1 MQRRCIRERGDDGQ
15 QQIIDRRIA
24 VAALGCNDYIHAAG
38 KIQPHFDVN
47 KTFFLPFFFQREEK
61 DLHRK
66 GDCMKI
72 NWSLRF
78 RNKVWLTTLLAVVCT
93 FVFNLLDLFGIET
106 TVAQEQVMQLG
117 AALLSLLST
126 LGVVIDPTTPG
137 VSDSQTVIA
146 RK

>member
-1 MQRRCIRERGDDGQ
+1 
-15 QQIIDRRIA
+15 
-24 VAALGCNDYIHAAG
+24 
-38 KIQPHFDVN
+38 
-47 KTFFLPFFFQREEK
+47 
-61 DLHRK
+61 
-66 GDCMKI
+66 MKI

-93 FVFNLLDLFGIET
+93 FVFNLLDLFGIE

-137 VSDSQTVIA
+137 VSDSQTVIE

>member
-1 MQRRCIRERGDDGQ
+1 VERASTQAHDGHF
-15 QQIIDRRIA
+15 
-24 VAALGCNDYIHAAG
+24 CIHATG
-38 KIQPHFDVN
+38 KIQPHLDVN
-47 KTFFLPFFFQREEK
+47 KTLFLPFFFQREEK

-66 GDCMKI
+66 DDCMKI

-78 RNKVWLTTLLAVVCT
+78 HNKVWLTTLLAVVCT

-137 VSDSQTVIA
+137 VSDSQTVIE

>member
-1 MQRRCIRERGDDGQ
+1 M
-15 QQIIDRRIA
+15 
-24 VAALGCNDYIHAAG
+24 N
-38 KIQPHFDVN
+38 
-47 KTFFLPFFFQREEK
+47 
-61 DLHRK
+61 
-66 GDCMKI
+66 I

-78 RNKVWLTTLLAVVCT
+78 HNKVWLTTLLAVVCT

-106 TVAQEQVMQLG
+106 TVAQEQVTQLG

-137 VSDSQTVIA
+137 VSDSQTVIE

>member
-1 MQRRCIRERGDDGQ
+1 
-15 QQIIDRRIA
+15 
-24 VAALGCNDYIHAAG
+24 
-38 KIQPHFDVN
+38 
-47 KTFFLPFFFQREEK
+47 
-61 DLHRK
+61 
-66 GDCMKI
+66 MKI

-78 RNKVWLTTLLAVVCT
+78 HNKVWLTTLLAVVCT

-117 AALLSLLST
+117 APEGKESSFELPTDEKPVGAALLSLLST

-137 VSDSQTVIA
+137 VSDSQTVIE

>member
-1 MQRRCIRERGDDGQ
+1 
-15 QQIIDRRIA
+15 
-24 VAALGCNDYIHAAG
+24 
-38 KIQPHFDVN
+38 
-47 KTFFLPFFFQREEK
+47 
-61 DLHRK
+61 
-66 GDCMKI
+66 MKI

-78 RNKVWLTTLLAVVCT
+78 HNKVWLTTLLAVVCT

-117 AALLSLLST
+117 AALLST

-137 VSDSQTVIA
+137 VSDSQTVIE

>member
-1 MQRRCIRERGDDGQ
+1 
-15 QQIIDRRIA
+15 
-24 VAALGCNDYIHAAG
+24 
-38 KIQPHFDVN
+38 
-47 KTFFLPFFFQREEK
+47 
-61 DLHRK
+61 
-66 GDCMKI
+66 MKI

-78 RNKVWLTTLLAVVCT
+78 HNKVWLTTLLAVVCT

-106 TVAQEQVMQLG
+106 TVAQVMQLG

-137 VSDSQTVIA
+137 VSDSQTVIE